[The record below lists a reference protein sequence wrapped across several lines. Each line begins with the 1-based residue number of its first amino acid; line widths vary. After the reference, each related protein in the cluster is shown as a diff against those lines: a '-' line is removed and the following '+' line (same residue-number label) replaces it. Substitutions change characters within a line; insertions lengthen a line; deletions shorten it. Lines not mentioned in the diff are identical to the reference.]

1 MTKKRTK
8 KTSPK
13 LKVAEARQRDVG
25 KRRARIDLESMEKI
39 GLTAGDVVE
48 LRGKGVTAVTVWPLD
63 PEDRYRGIVRLDGQT
78 RKNSGVG
85 LGHFVS
91 LEKNLPKKAR
101 SIVLAPLNT
110 RLTPDKEF
118 CEFVKSRIRGMP
130 FTGGDEISVV
140 VLGNNIIFSVVK
152 VTPHS
157 VVKIDQDS
165 HLSIVA
171 TTSVK
176 RSKMSEITYEQ
187 IGGLKDELR
196 RLREIVELPLRHPQV
211 FARLGIEPPKGI
223 LLHGPPGCG
232 KTLLAKA
239 LANESE
245 ISFLSLDG
253 PEIMNKYYGETEA
266 RLREI
271 FKEARD
277 NAPSIIFI
285 DEIDSIAPRR
295 EEALGDVEKRVV
307 AQLLALMDGLSDR
320 GNVIIIGATNR
331 PEGLDQALRRPG
343 RFDREVE
350 IGVPNIQDRLEILE
364 IHSRGMPLKGVDLE
378 KLAEQLY
385 GYSGADL
392 RSLCKE
398 AALKA
403 LRRYLPSIDMDE
415 GVQPEIVMK
424 MVVNL
429 EDFYDAAKGIIPS
442 ALREF
447 SVEKPT
453 IGWHEI
459 GGLEEVKKTL
469 HENVIWAIKKADMF
483 RKAGV
488 KPARGILLYG
498 PPGCGKTILAKAL
511 AKESGANFISIRGPE
526 LLSKWVGESEKAI
539 REIFR
544 KAKAASPSLIFF
556 DEIDSIANP
565 RSSDVSESNGGGKLL
580 SQLLTEL
587 DAVKSEAGT
596 HVIAATNRPDLVDS
610 SLIRPGRL
618 DLGVFVPAPDEIG
631 RTKILDIIGTNMPLR
646 NDVSPQELAT
656 LSKGFTGADLE
667 SLCRE
672 AAIEAMH
679 RNEDVIEIRKIDFD
693 RAFSKMRPSI
703 TPEIESWYSNIQ
715 EKFRGLQKNK
725 EGAVYA

>member
-1 MTKKRTK
+1 M
-8 KTSPK
+8 
-13 LKVAEARQRDVG
+13 ADARQRDVG
-25 KRRARIDLESMEKI
+25 KRRARIDMNSMKKI
-39 GLTAGDVVE
+39 GLSLGDVVE
-48 LRGKGVTAVTVWPLD
+48 LRGKGVTAVTVWPSD
-63 PEDRYRGIVRLDGQT
+63 PADRNRGIVRLDGQT

-85 LGHFVS
+85 LGHFVT
-91 LEKNLPKKAR
+91 LEKNLPKIAR

-118 CEFVKSRIRGMP
+118 CEFVKRRIRGIP
-130 FTGGDEISVV
+130 LTRGDEISVV
-140 VLGNNIIFSVVK
+140 VLGSTIIFSVVK

-165 HLSIVA
+165 HLSIIA
-171 TTSVK
+171 STSIRRNK
-176 RSKMSEITYEQ
+176 ISEITYDQ
-187 IGGLKDELR
+187 VGGLKDELR
-196 RLREIVELPLRHPQV
+196 RLREIVELPLRYPQV
-211 FARLGIEPPKGI
+211 FARLGIEPPRGI

-245 ISFLSLDG
+245 ISFISLDG

-271 FKEARD
+271 FKEARE

-295 EEALGDVEKRVV
+295 EESLGDVEKRVV

-331 PEGLDQALRRPG
+331 PEGLDPALRRPG

-350 IGVPNIQDRLEILE
+350 IGVPNNQGRLEILE
-364 IHSRGMPLKGVDLE
+364 IHTRSMPLKDVNLE

-385 GYSGADL
+385 GFSGADL
-392 RSLCKE
+392 TLLCKE

-403 LRRYLPSIDMDE
+403 LRRYIPSIDMAKE
-415 GVQPEIVMK
+415 VNHETVMR
-424 MVVNL
+424 MVVTT
-429 EDFYDAAKGIIPS
+429 EDFQDTAKEIIPS
-442 ALREF
+442 TLREF

-453 IGWHEI
+453 VGWQDI
-459 GGLEEVKKTL
+459 GGLEEVKKIL

-498 PPGCGKTILAKAL
+498 PLGCGKTILARAL

-526 LLSKWVGESEKAI
+526 VLSKWVGESEKAI
-539 REIFR
+539 REIFK

-565 RSSDVSESNGGGKLL
+565 HSSDISESNGGGKLL

-587 DAVKSEAGT
+587 DAASSEAGT
-596 HVIAATNRPDLVDS
+596 HVIAATSRPDLVDS
-610 SLIRPGRL
+610 SLLRPGRL

-631 RTKILDIIGTNMPLR
+631 RTKILDIIVTNMPLQ
-646 NDVSPQELAT
+646 NDVLTGALAT

-693 RAFSKMRPSI
+693 RAFSKIRPSI
-703 TPEIESWYSNIQ
+703 TPEIESWYTNIQ
-715 EKFRGLQKNK
+715 EKFKGLQKNK
-725 EGAVYA
+725 KGAVYA

>member
-1 MTKKRTK
+1 M
-8 KTSPK
+8 
-13 LKVAEARQRDVG
+13 ADARQRDVG
-25 KRRARIDLESMEKI
+25 KRRARIDLASMKKI
-39 GLTAGDVVE
+39 GLSSGDVVE
-48 LRGKGVTAVTVWPLD
+48 LRGNGVTAVTVWPSD

-78 RKNSGVG
+78 RKNTGVG
-85 LGHFVS
+85 LGHFVT
-91 LEKNLPKKAR
+91 LEKNLPKIAR

-118 CEFVKSRIRGMP
+118 CEFVKRRIRGMP
-130 FTGGDEISVV
+130 FTVGDEISVV
-140 VLGNNIIFSVVK
+140 VLGNTIIFSVVK
-152 VTPHS
+152 VTPHT
-157 VVKIDQDS
+157 VVKVDQDS
-165 HLSIVA
+165 HLSIR
-171 TTSVK
+171 TSTSMK
-176 RSKMSEITYEQ
+176 RTKLSEITYEQ
-187 IGGLKDELR
+187 VGGLKDELR

-245 ISFLSLDG
+245 INFLSLEG

-271 FKEARD
+271 FKEAREH
-277 NAPSIIFI
+277 APSIIFI

-295 EEALGDVEKRVV
+295 EESLGDVEKRVV
-307 AQLLALMDGLSDR
+307 AQLLGLMDGLSDR

-331 PEGLDQALRRPG
+331 PEGLDPALRRPG

-350 IGVPNIQDRLEILE
+350 IGVPNPQGRLEILE
-364 IHSRGMPLKGVDLE
+364 IHTRGMPLKAVNLE
-378 KLAEQLY
+378 KLSEQLY
-385 GYSGADL
+385 GFSGADL
-392 RSLCKE
+392 RWLCKE

-403 LRRYLPSIDMDE
+403 LRRYIPSIDMDR
-415 GVQPEIVMK
+415 GVHHETVMS
-424 MVVNL
+424 MVVTI
-429 EDFYDAAKGIIPS
+429 EDFQDAAKGIIPS

-453 IGWHEI
+453 VGWQEI

-469 HENVIWAIKKADMF
+469 QENVIWAIRKADMF

-488 KPARGILLYG
+488 IPARGILLYG
-498 PPGCGKTILAKAL
+498 PHGCGKTILARAL
-511 AKESGANFISIRGPE
+511 ARESGANFISIRGPE
-526 LLSKWVGESEKAI
+526 VLSKWVGESEKTI

-565 RSSDVSESNGGGKLL
+565 SSYDISESNGGGKIL

-587 DAVKSEAGT
+587 DAVNPEAGT
-596 HVIAATNRPDLVDS
+596 HVVAATSRPDLVDS
-610 SLIRPGRL
+610 SLLRPGRL
-618 DLGVFVPAPDEIG
+618 DLRVFVPAPDEIG
-631 RTKILDIIGTNMPLR
+631 RTKILEIIVSQMPLR
-646 NDVSPQELAT
+646 NDVIAGELAI

-672 AAIEAMH
+672 AAIGAMH
-679 RNEDVIEIRKIDFD
+679 RDENLIEIRKIDFD
-693 RAFSKMRPSI
+693 RAFSKIQPSI

-715 EKFRGLQKNK
+715 EKFRGFQKNK

>member
-1 MTKKRTK
+1 M
-8 KTSPK
+8 
-13 LKVAEARQRDVG
+13 ADARQRDVG
-25 KRRARIDLESMEKI
+25 KRRARIDLASMKKI
-39 GLTAGDVVE
+39 GLSSGDVVE
-48 LRGKGVTAVTVWPLD
+48 LRGNGVTAVTVWPSD

-78 RKNSGVG
+78 RKNTGVG
-85 LGHFVS
+85 LGHFVT
-91 LEKNLPKKAR
+91 LEKNLPKIAR

-118 CEFVKSRIRGMP
+118 CEFVKRRIRGMP
-130 FTGGDEISVV
+130 FTVGDEISVV
-140 VLGNNIIFSVVK
+140 VLGNTIIFSVVK
-152 VTPHS
+152 VTPHT
-157 VVKIDQDS
+157 VVKVDQDS
-165 HLSIVA
+165 HLSIR
-171 TTSVK
+171 TSTSMK
-176 RSKMSEITYEQ
+176 RTKLSEITYEQ
-187 IGGLKDELR
+187 VGGLKDELR

-245 ISFLSLDG
+245 INFLSLEG

-271 FKEARD
+271 FKEAREH
-277 NAPSIIFI
+277 APSIIFI

-295 EEALGDVEKRVV
+295 EESLGDVEKRVV
-307 AQLLALMDGLSDR
+307 AQLLGLMDGLSDR

-331 PEGLDQALRRPG
+331 PEGLDPALRRPG

-350 IGVPNIQDRLEILE
+350 IGVPNPQGRLEILE
-364 IHSRGMPLKGVDLE
+364 IHTRGMPLKAVNLE
-378 KLAEQLY
+378 KLSEQLY
-385 GYSGADL
+385 GFSGADL
-392 RSLCKE
+392 RWLCKE

-403 LRRYLPSIDMDE
+403 LRRYIPSIDMDR
-415 GVQPEIVMK
+415 GVHHETVMS
-424 MVVNL
+424 MVVTI
-429 EDFYDAAKGIIPS
+429 EDFQDAAKGIIPS

-453 IGWHEI
+453 VGWQEI

-469 HENVIWAIKKADMF
+469 QENVIWAIRKADMF

-488 KPARGILLYG
+488 IPARGILLYG
-498 PPGCGKTILAKAL
+498 PHGCGKTILARAL
-511 AKESGANFISIRGPE
+511 ARESGANFISIRGPE
-526 LLSKWVGESEKAI
+526 VLSKWVGESEKTI

-565 RSSDVSESNGGGKLL
+565 SSYDISESNGGGKIL

-587 DAVKSEAGT
+587 DAVNPEAGT
-596 HVIAATNRPDLVDS
+596 HVVAATSRPDLVDS
-610 SLIRPGRL
+610 SLLRPGRL
-618 DLGVFVPAPDEIG
+618 DLRVFVPAPDEIG
-631 RTKILDIIGTNMPLR
+631 RTKILEIIVSQMPLR
-646 NDVSPQELAT
+646 NDVITGELAI
-656 LSKGFTGADLE
+656 LSKGYTGADLE

-672 AAIEAMH
+672 AAIGAMH
-679 RNEDVIEIRKIDFD
+679 RDENLIEIRKIDFD
-693 RAFSKMRPSI
+693 RAFSKIQPSI

-715 EKFRGLQKNK
+715 EKFRGFQKNK